1 MKFNNL
7 ITIDGLSGAGK
18 GTLALNLAHE
28 FNYGILDSGALY
40 RLVGLV
46 SQRMDSKD
54 PEIIEKEIGSK
65 KIAMNLNPKLMETEI
80 FFGTENVT
88 KLLKSDE
95 IANEASNFAA
105 DKKIREILKNYQ
117 KNFFDPELGL
127 VADGRDMGT
136 VIFPEAKWKFF
147 LIASIEER
155 AKRREEQLKD
165 IGLEVNIATL
175 IDSIMARDSRDTN
188 RDVSPAI
195 PAEDAITI
203 DSSNLSIEELKKKI
217 LGIVKT

>member
-28 FNYGILDSGALY
+28 FNYEILDSGALY

-117 KNFFDPELGL
+117 KNFYDPELGL

>member
-54 PEIIEKEIGSK
+54 SEIIEKEIGSK

-117 KNFFDPELGL
+117 KKFYDPELGL

-165 IGLEVNIATL
+165 IGLEVNIANL

>member
-46 SQRMDSKD
+46 SQRMNSKD

-88 KLLKSDE
+88 KLIKSDE

-117 KNFFDPELGL
+117 KNFYDPKLGL

-147 LIASIEER
+147 LIASIDER

-165 IGLEVNIATL
+165 IGLEVNIANL
-175 IDSIMARDSRDTN
+175 VDSIMARDSRDIN

>member
-95 IANEASNFAA
+95 IANEASIFAA

-117 KNFFDPELGL
+117 KNFYDPELGL

-165 IGLEVNIATL
+165 IGLEVNIANL
-175 IDSIMARDSRDTN
+175 VDSIMARDSRDTN

-195 PAEDAITI
+195 PAKDAITI

>member
-18 GTLALNLAHE
+18 GTLALNLANE
-28 FNYGILDSGALY
+28 FNYRILDSGALY

-117 KNFFDPELGL
+117 KNFYDPELGL

-165 IGLEVNIATL
+165 IGLEVNIANL

>member
-95 IANEASNFAA
+95 IANEASIFAA

-117 KNFFDPELGL
+117 KNFYDPELGL

-175 IDSIMARDSRDTN
+175 VDSIMARDSRDTN

>member
-28 FNYGILDSGALY
+28 FNYEILDSGALY

-117 KNFFDPELGL
+117 KNFYDPELGL

-147 LIASIEER
+147 LIASIDER

-165 IGLEVNIATL
+165 IGLEVNIANL

-203 DSSNLSIEELKKKI
+203 DSSNLSIDELKKKI

>member
-117 KNFFDPELGL
+117 KNFYDPELGL

-175 IDSIMARDSRDTN
+175 VDSIMARDSRDTN

-195 PAEDAITI
+195 PAKDAITI

>member
-95 IANEASNFAA
+95 IANEASIFAA

-117 KNFFDPELGL
+117 KNFYDPELGL

-175 IDSIMARDSRDTN
+175 VDSIMARDSRDTN
-188 RDVSPAI
+188 RDVSPVI
-195 PAEDAITI
+195 PAVDAITI

>member
-28 FNYGILDSGALY
+28 FNYEILDSGALY

-88 KLLKSDE
+88 KLIKSDE

-117 KNFFDPELGL
+117 KNFYDPELGL

-165 IGLEVNIATL
+165 IGLEVNIANL

>member
-46 SQRMDSKD
+46 SQRIDSKD
-54 PEIIEKEIGSK
+54 QEIIRKEIGSK

-117 KNFFDPELGL
+117 KTFFDPELGL

-165 IGLEVNIATL
+165 IGLEVNIANL
-175 IDSIMARDSRDTN
+175 VDSIMARDSRDTN
-188 RDVSPAI
+188 RGVSPAI

>member
-80 FFGTENVT
+80 FFGNENVT

-117 KNFFDPELGL
+117 KNFYDPELGL

>member
-28 FNYGILDSGALY
+28 LNYRILDSGALY

-46 SQRMDSKD
+46 SQRVDSKD

-65 KIAMNLNPKLMETEI
+65 KIGMNLNPKLMETEI

-117 KNFFDPELGL
+117 KNFYDPELGL

-165 IGLEVNIATL
+165 IGLEVNIANL
-175 IDSIMARDSRDTN
+175 VDSIMARDSRDAN

>member
-18 GTLALNLAHE
+18 GTLALNLARE

-88 KLLKSDE
+88 KLIKSDE
-95 IANEASNFAA
+95 IANEASIFAA
-105 DKKIREILKNYQ
+105 DKKIREILKIYQ
-117 KNFFDPELGL
+117 KNFYDPELGL

-155 AKRREEQLKD
+155 VKRREEQLKD
-165 IGLEVNIATL
+165 IGLEVNIANL
-175 IDSIMARDSRDTN
+175 VDSIMARDSRDTN

>member
-28 FNYGILDSGALY
+28 FNYEILDSGALY

-65 KIAMNLNPKLMETEI
+65 KITMNLNRKLMETEI

-117 KNFFDPELGL
+117 KKFFDPELGL

-165 IGLEVNIATL
+165 IGLEVNIANL
-175 IDSIMARDSRDTN
+175 VDSIMARDSRDTN

>member
-80 FFGTENVT
+80 FFGNENVT

-95 IANEASNFAA
+95 IANEASNFAS

-117 KNFFDPELGL
+117 KNFYDPELGL

>member
-54 PEIIEKEIGSK
+54 PEMIEKEIGSK
-65 KIAMNLNPKLMETEI
+65 KIAMNLNLKLMETEI

-117 KNFFDPELGL
+117 KNFYDPELGL

-165 IGLEVNIATL
+165 IGLEVNIANL
-175 IDSIMARDSRDTN
+175 VDSIMARDSRDTN

>member
-46 SQRMDSKD
+46 SQRMNSKD

-65 KIAMNLNPKLMETEI
+65 KITMNLNPKLMETEI
-80 FFGTENVT
+80 LFGNENVT

-117 KNFFDPELGL
+117 KNFYDPELGL

-165 IGLEVNIATL
+165 IGLEVNIANL
-175 IDSIMARDSRDTN
+175 VDSIMARDSRDTN

>member
-46 SQRMDSKD
+46 SQRMNSKD

-117 KNFFDPELGL
+117 KNFYDPELGL

-165 IGLEVNIATL
+165 IGLEVNIANL
-175 IDSIMARDSRDTN
+175 VDSIMARDSRDTN

-203 DSSNLSIEELKKKI
+203 DSSNLSIDELKKKI

>member
-95 IANEASNFAA
+95 IANEASNFAS
-105 DKKIREILKNYQ
+105 DKRIREILKNYQ
-117 KNFFDPELGL
+117 KNFYDPELGL

-165 IGLEVNIATL
+165 IGLEVNIANL
-175 IDSIMARDSRDTN
+175 VDSIMARDSRDTN

>member
-54 PEIIEKEIGSK
+54 PEIIEKEIGLK

-117 KNFFDPELGL
+117 KNFYDPELGL

-165 IGLEVNIATL
+165 IGLEVNIANL
-175 IDSIMARDSRDTN
+175 VDSIMARDSRDTN
-188 RDVSPAI
+188 RDVSPVI
-195 PAEDAITI
+195 PAVDAITI

>member
-65 KIAMNLNPKLMETEI
+65 KIAMNLNLKLMETEI

-117 KNFFDPELGL
+117 KNFYDPELGL

-165 IGLEVNIATL
+165 IGLEVNIANL
-175 IDSIMARDSRDTN
+175 VDSIMARDSRDTN

>member
-28 FNYGILDSGALY
+28 FNYKILDSGSLY
-40 RLVGLV
+40 RLVGLI

-54 PEIIEKEIGSK
+54 PGLIEKEIGSK

-117 KNFFDPELGL
+117 KNFYDPELGL

-165 IGLEVNIATL
+165 IGLEVNIANL
-175 IDSIMARDSRDTN
+175 VDSIMARDSRDTN

>member
-54 PEIIEKEIGSK
+54 PKIIEKEIGSK

-117 KNFFDPELGL
+117 KNFYDPELGL

-165 IGLEVNIATL
+165 IGLEVNIANL

>member
-65 KIAMNLNPKLMETEI
+65 KIAMNLNPKLKETEI

-88 KLLKSDE
+88 KLIKSDE

-117 KNFFDPELGL
+117 KNFYDPELGL

-136 VIFPEAKWKFF
+136 VIFPDAKWKFF

-165 IGLEVNIATL
+165 IGLEVNIANL
-175 IDSIMARDSRDTN
+175 VDSIMARDSRDTN

>member
-28 FNYGILDSGALY
+28 FNYEILDSGALY
-40 RLVGLV
+40 RLVALV

-95 IANEASNFAA
+95 IANEASIFAA

-117 KNFFDPELGL
+117 KNFYDPELGL

-165 IGLEVNIATL
+165 IGLEVNIANL
-175 IDSIMARDSRDTN
+175 VDSIMARDSRDTN

>member
-46 SQRMDSKD
+46 SQRMNSKD
-54 PEIIEKEIGSK
+54 PDIIEKEIGSK

-117 KNFFDPELGL
+117 KNFYDPELGL

-165 IGLEVNIATL
+165 IGLEVNIANL
-175 IDSIMARDSRDTN
+175 VDSIMARDSRDTN

>member
-65 KIAMNLNPKLMETEI
+65 KIAMNLNPKQMVTEI

-95 IANEASNFAA
+95 IANEASNFAS

-117 KNFFDPELGL
+117 KNFYDPELGL

-165 IGLEVNIATL
+165 IGLEVNIANL

-203 DSSNLSIEELKKKI
+203 DSSNLSIDELKKKI

>member
-65 KIAMNLNPKLMETEI
+65 KIAMNLNPKLKETEI

-95 IANEASNFAA
+95 IANEASIFAA

-117 KNFFDPELGL
+117 KNFYDPELGL

-165 IGLEVNIATL
+165 IGLEVNIANL
-175 IDSIMARDSRDTN
+175 VDSIMARDSRDTN
-188 RDVSPAI
+188 RDVSPVI
-195 PAEDAITI
+195 PAVDAITI

>member
-46 SQRMDSKD
+46 SQRMNSKD
-54 PEIIEKEIGSK
+54 PDIIEKEIGSK

-88 KLLKSDE
+88 KLIKSDE

-117 KNFFDPELGL
+117 KNFYDPELGL

-165 IGLEVNIATL
+165 IGLEVNIANL

>member
-46 SQRMDSKD
+46 SQRVDSKD

-117 KNFFDPELGL
+117 KNFYDPELGL

-188 RDVSPAI
+188 RDVSPVI
-195 PAEDAITI
+195 PAVDAITI
-203 DSSNLSIEELKKKI
+203 DSSNLSIDELKKKI

>member
-65 KIAMNLNPKLMETEI
+65 KIAMNLNLKLMETEI

-117 KNFFDPELGL
+117 KNFYDPELGL
-127 VADGRDMGT
+127 VADGWDMGT

>member
-65 KIAMNLNPKLMETEI
+65 KIAMNLNLKLMETEI

-95 IANEASNFAA
+95 IANEASNFAS

-117 KNFFDPELGL
+117 KNFYDPELGL

-165 IGLEVNIATL
+165 IGLEVNIANL

-203 DSSNLSIEELKKKI
+203 DSSNLSIDELKKKI

>member
-1 MKFNNL
+1 MKFNNR

-95 IANEASNFAA
+95 IANEASIFAA

-117 KNFFDPELGL
+117 KNFYDPELGL

-165 IGLEVNIATL
+165 IGLEVNIANL
-175 IDSIMARDSRDTN
+175 VDSIMARDSRDTN

>member
-46 SQRMDSKD
+46 SQRLDSKD
-54 PEIIEKEIGSK
+54 PKIIKKEIGSK

-95 IANEASNFAA
+95 IAYEASTFAA
-105 DKKIREILKNYQ
+105 DKKIRQILKNYQ
-117 KNFFDPELGL
+117 KNFYDPELGL

-175 IDSIMARDSRDTN
+175 VDSIMARDSRDTN

>member
-46 SQRMDSKD
+46 SQRIDSKD

-117 KNFFDPELGL
+117 KNFYDPELGL

-165 IGLEVNIATL
+165 IGLEVNIANL

-203 DSSNLSIEELKKKI
+203 DSSNLSIEELKNKI

>member
-95 IANEASNFAA
+95 IANEASIFAA

-117 KNFFDPELGL
+117 KNFYDPELGL

>member
-46 SQRMDSKD
+46 SQRIDSKD
-54 PEIIEKEIGSK
+54 PKIIEKEIGSK

-117 KNFFDPELGL
+117 KNFYDPELGL

-165 IGLEVNIATL
+165 IGLEVNIANL
-175 IDSIMARDSRDTN
+175 VDSIMARDSRDTN

-217 LGIVKT
+217 LGIIKT